1 MKTLSNGL
9 VLADNMDLSSLL
21 LGETE
26 YERGYNTE
34 GDVLTQTIDG
44 RDLNEIWSEFNET
57 LSAWNAGRNT
67 LVAALTFAVT
77 TGAGNTGVIG
87 VLILTKD
94 KAAGVPVDVM
104 TAGECVE
111 MAGLTAGTVI
121 TADTS
126 DGEIGDDAVA
136 PDKVAIGFTVEA
148 TRLIVRTGVLQYDA
162 DTLEDEENF

>member
-1 MKTLSNGL
+1 M
-9 VLADNMDLSSLL
+9 
-21 LGETE
+21 
-26 YERGYNTE
+26 
-34 GDVLTQTIDG
+34 
-44 RDLNEIWSEFNET
+44 
-57 LSAWNAGRNT
+57 AGRYDKYDPKSGGFRAP
-67 LVAALTFAVT
+67 LAASMDASDTPLGVGLNSSGQVVP
-77 TGAGNTGVIG
+77 GAGNTGVIG

-162 DTLEDEENF
+162 DTLEDEENL